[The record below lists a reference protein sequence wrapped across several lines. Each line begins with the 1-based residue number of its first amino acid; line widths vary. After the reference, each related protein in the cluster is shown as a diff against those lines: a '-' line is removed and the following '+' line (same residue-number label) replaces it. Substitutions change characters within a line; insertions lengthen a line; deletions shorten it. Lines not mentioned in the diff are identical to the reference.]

1 MLGSRE
7 VGLVAVPPSAMARY
21 LRGLVCL
28 TGCYREAIEV
38 KTDAMKNAIGWLML
52 GVLGA
57 SFCYFFFI
65 IFSYDYQW
73 SRIGPYWGNL
83 ANGWGTTI
91 LVSAIA
97 LVVSSVIAFALTA
110 TQLCDVPAAQWAAR
124 TYVEVVRGTPLL
136 VQILIGYYM
145 LAPALG
151 LQSRFWVGILLLA
164 AFSAAYLSEIFR
176 GGVESIPGSQIL
188 AAQAVGFT
196 EGQTY
201 RYVIIPQAARR
212 VLPAVAGQL
221 ANLIKDSSLLYV
233 IGLSEFTAQAR
244 QTNSNTYSDFAA
256 YLPLAVG
263 YLLLTL
269 PISLWTRKL
278 EKKTKYVN

>member
-1 MLGSRE
+1 
-7 VGLVAVPPSAMARY
+7 
-21 LRGLVCL
+21 
-28 TGCYREAIEV
+28 
-38 KTDAMKNAIGWLML
+38 MKNAIGWAML
-52 GVLGA
+52 AVLGA
-57 SFCYFFFI
+57 SFCYFFYI
-65 IFSYDYQW
+65 VFSYDYQW

-83 ANGWGTTI
+83 ASGWGTTI
-91 LVSAIA
+91 LVSGAA
-97 LVVSSVIAFALTA
+97 LVLSTVIAFALTA
-110 TQLCDVPAAQWAAR
+110 TQLCEVRAAR
-124 TYVEVVRGTPLL
+124 WAVRSYVEVIRGTPLL

-145 LAPALG
+145 VAPALG
-151 LQSRFWVGILLLA
+151 LESRFWAGILLLA

-176 GGVESIPGSQIL
+176 GGVESIPGSQVL

-196 EGQTY
+196 GAQTY
-201 RYVIIPQAARR
+201 RFVIIPQAARR
-212 VLPAVAGQL
+212 VLPAAAGQL

-269 PISLWTRKL
+269 PISLWTRRL
-278 EKKTKYVN
+278 EAKTKYVN